1 MTMVIGRIA
10 AKTAPL
16 SLTEQ
21 IVFWTI
27 VLAPIWWLTGVQT
40 LLYPGVVLGLVVM
53 NLHWTKLYDLRLS
66 KAAWGWLAMTLT
78 MLWTAMLG
86 LNRVGYDPIQ
96 VTAILVTLF
105 KSYLLLLSCLVLP
118 CLTPIRLMVVT
129 RAVVWYAIGALAV
142 LLIELVLL
150 VVLRNGGM
158 DQFLPIFARLIPG
171 DKVTLII
178 HLASFQEFFGFL
190 LPRTG
195 LYTPDA
201 PILGVCSIMFFL
213 VCLGESKPWLRWT
226 SLTGCLAMLLISQS
240 RLAWVTFPI
249 ALFLLSLFRQ
259 DIFRQGILWFAASVS
274 LVCTVLGQSMG
285 EFITRP
291 LDMFN
296 SGRPESSRDRA
307 MVIQATIEAWQQ
319 RPWFG
324 WGTIQG
330 TVKWY
335 TYEVALGSFS
345 TYPAVLYMHG
355 IFGFCVF
362 VLAMVLTV
370 TSAWPGAISGR
381 VEHQRA
387 VIGLLALYFLCNATP
402 LSWMLSNFWSFF
414 LWLGVLIAPQQ
425 RSQSIM
431 PRTSISEW

>member
-1 MTMVIGRIA
+1 MISSSSYE
-10 AKTAPL
+10 TAPL
-16 SLTEQ
+16 SLTER

-27 VLAPIWWLTGVQT
+27 VLAPVWWLSGVQT
-40 LLYPGVVLGLVVM
+40 LLYPLVVLGLVVM
-53 NLHWTKLYDLRLS
+53 NLSFGKLYDLRLPG
-66 KAAWGWLAMTLT
+66 AAWGWLLMTLT

-86 LNRVGYDPIQ
+86 LNRVGYDPVQ
-96 VTAILVTLF
+96 VMAVLVTLL
-105 KSYLLLLSCLVLP
+105 KSYLLLLGCLVLP
-118 CLTPIRLMVVT
+118 CLTPIRLVVVT
-129 RAVVWYAIGALAV
+129 RAVVWYAIGALGV
-142 LLIELVLL
+142 LGIELLL
-150 VVLRNGGM
+150 LLLLRNGGI
-158 DQFLPIFARLIPG
+158 DQFLPMFARLIPG

-178 HLASFQEFFGFL
+178 HLASFQQFFGVM

-213 VCLGESKPWLRWT
+213 VCLGETKPWLRWT
-226 SLTGCLAMLLISQS
+226 SLVGCLAMLLISQS

-249 ALFLLSLFRQ
+249 ALFFLSLFRQ
-259 DIFRQGILWFAASVS
+259 NIFRQGILWFATAVS
-274 LVCTVLGQSMG
+274 LVCAVLGQSLG
-285 EFITRP
+285 DLINRP

-296 SGRPESSRDRA
+296 GARPESSRDRA
-307 MVIQATIEAWQQ
+307 MVIQATLEAWQQ

-362 VLAMVLTV
+362 IGAMVLTV
-370 TSAWPGAISGR
+370 ASAWVGAIAGR
-381 VEHQRA
+381 VEAQRA

-414 LWLGVLIAPQQ
+414 LWLGVVIAPEQ
-425 RSQSIM
+425 RSYRNQ
-431 PRTSISEW
+431 TKTAVAQW